1 MSVELQG
8 KIGFKPKFKVQSD
21 AAREV
26 VKSNLLAKGIVER
39 ISHLFTPSRPHR
51 LEAMNP
57 AMLSR

>member
-8 KIGFKPKFKVQSD
+8 HIGFKPKFKVQSD

-39 ISHLFTPSRPHR
+39 ISGLFTGQR
-51 LEAMNP
+51 LPPMG
-57 AMLSR
+57 